1 MSNEDDIT
9 ENYHRGNQYS
19 QAAHKRAKRSKAGD
33 LMRILKVLFENP
45 RGLTCDEVEVLLG
58 MRHQTCSARFTDMK
72 KFNWIVKCGSRLTRT
87 GSPAGVWRAVMPISG
102 LPLFDQPQAPAP

>member
-1 MSNEDDIT
+1 MNDDDIT
-9 ENYHRGNQYS
+9 ANYHRGNPYS
-19 QAAHKRAKRSKAGD
+19 EAAQQRTKRNKAGD
-33 LMRILKVLFENP
+33 LIRILKVLFEYP

-87 GSPAGVWRAVMPISG
+87 GSPAGVWRAVMPATG
-102 LPLFDQPQAPAP
+102 LPLFDQPQAPTP